1 MSFMLHKWLSAL
13 TDGQVVEMKWTVL
26 IFQPEICLLIHIGH
40 ILKVSARAC
49 LCLKGVRI
57 CIAFRYFF
65 FSYSLTHTPKG
76 LPVLLGIVTL
86 SSVTSSSEQ
95 PDKSQ

>member
-40 ILKVSARAC
+40 ILKVRTCVSVFERCADMHC
-49 LCLKGVRI
+49 LSGG
-57 CIAFRYFF
+57 FF
-65 FSYSLTHTPKG
+65 LSFSHSTPPPKDF
-76 LPVLLGIVTL
+76 L
-86 SSVTSSSEQ
+86 SSLAL
-95 PDKSQ
+95 